1 MTRFYRQA
9 SKKKKME
16 NKKMELDIL
25 TNLEIATASSH
36 GDINNF
42 EKQGEVNR
50 LRELR
55 EIVESRKA

>member
-1 MTRFYRQA
+1 
-9 SKKKKME
+9 
-16 NKKMELDIL
+16 MELDIL
-25 TNLEIATASSH
+25 TNLKIATASSH

-55 EIVESRKA
+55 GLLKAERHKEPP

>member
-1 MTRFYRQA
+1 
-9 SKKKKME
+9 ME

-55 EIVESRKA
+55 EIVKSRKA

>member
-1 MTRFYRQA
+1 
-9 SKKKKME
+9 
-16 NKKMELDIL
+16 MELDIL
-25 TNLEIATASSH
+25 TNLKIATASSH

-55 EIVESRKA
+55 GIVESRKA